1 MNSSE
6 PSNATE
12 RSGADGSPQLPTP
25 PVRDR
30 PASNARDFH
39 DALQATSTVPSSS
52 LQNQQRILSQ
62 CIDNDRTFV
71 SSLKSQAQLI
81 IQHAQ
86 AAQEPVAEP
95 AGPAGPTNIT
105 YDQYTA
111 NEIRKMTLKDL
122 RVELRARG
130 LSPAGGKEALEE
142 RLLES
147 VAAPPPPVAAAPV
160 ATAPALEEPVSAP
173 GEVDGVNSLGQ
184 ASGSSNSYA
193 RPDGQNCGNFLTDRN
208 SSRVLAPPG
217 GGSSITFG

>member
-1 MNSSE
+1 MVRATGGYGQSSC
-6 PSNATE
+6 
-12 RSGADGSPQLPTP
+12 GGG
-25 PVRDR
+25 
-30 PASNARDFH
+30 
-39 DALQATSTVPSSS
+39 SSS
-52 LQNQQRILSQ
+52 LGYLLGGDSPA
-62 CIDNDRTFV
+62 
-71 SSLKSQAQLI
+71 KAP
-81 IQHAQ
+81 AQ

-173 GEVDGVNSLGQ
+173 GEVDGVSTSVL
-184 ASGSSNSYA
+184 S
-193 RPDGQNCGNFLTDRN
+193 FLNT
-208 SSRVLAPPG
+208 
-217 GGSSITFG
+217 